1 MSFANE
7 LLVKT
12 TSGILKPNLKRSK
25 GQWPLEAPASFNP
38 LVLNRSL
45 ALTPPAR
52 AAWRPAAPLKISVAS

>member
-12 TSGILKPNLKRSK
+12 TSGILKPNLKKSM
-25 GQWPLEAPASFNP
+25 GQWPLEAPASDNP